1 MEELRATLA
10 SLRAMQSEGLLEADE
25 SATGVDTTSQTGVWG
40 GYDFGQGRCA
50 KCFRL
55 IIRR

>member
-25 SATGVDTTSQTGVWG
+25 SATGVDTTSQTGAQG
-40 GYDFGQGRCA
+40 GGGGGTISGRDA
-50 KCFRL
+50 VL
-55 IIRR
+55 NVLG